1 MFRALELRTLELTLC
16 FHSDTVTQYL
26 DQTIRDAHPVFVSK
40 TVPVYLHRPALVPPL
55 YFIRLKGFPLVFLRW
70 DPAPCWTDKSFP
82 NRLVLGCVKSTVVSL
97 SFSFFFVTVKS
108 LLVALLSLVVLFL
121 KCSQLST
128 VKLFYPSLPNLLE
141 EGCDGGG
148 CEMGLVSV
156 FWFV

>member
-16 FHSDTVTQYL
+16 FHSDTVPQYL

-55 YFIRLKGFPLVFLRW
+55 YFIHPKGFPLVFLRW
-70 DPAPCWTDKSFP
+70 DPTPPCWTDKSFP

-108 LLVALLSLVVLFL
+108 GPSFSRCVISQVLSIVYSEIVLPLVTQPTY
-121 KCSQLST
+121 CSTHRVDVGNRFPLC
-128 VKLFYPSLPNLLE
+128 
-141 EGCDGGG
+141 EG
-148 CEMGLVSV
+148 
-156 FWFV
+156 